1 MADVR
6 FTATLPERQH
16 DWLRQRAFAERRSMA
31 EILRDIID
39 GAMGPEEGT
48 SVRIIIVEAGTDYTE
63 RVGAF
68 EAKLVGTQAEQIEQ
82 AAAIVAERG
91 YRVMPNAEG
100 GCCEYCQEIDAYG
113 NVQES
118 IAITVYPEEPTR
130 A

>member
-1 MADVR
+1 MGMNEGKV
-6 FTATLPERQH
+6 T
-16 DWLRQRAFAERRSMA
+16 ERR
-31 EILRDIID
+31 
-39 GAMGPEEGT
+39 GT
-48 SVRIIIVEAGTDYTE
+48 IAADLT
-63 RVGAF
+63 
-68 EAKLVGTQAEQIEQ
+68 GTQAEQIEQ

-91 YRVMPNAEG
+91 YRVMPDEEG

>member
-16 DWLRQRAFAERRSMA
+16 DWLRQRAYTERRSMA

-118 IAITVYPEEPTR
+118 IAITVYPEPARE
-130 A
+130 